1 MNSRVVSQD
10 PERSWPHWLT
20 GILVVAAVMAIG
32 SAFPPGEWYERL
44 AKPTWQPPSWAF
56 APVWTV
62 IYATLAASLALLL
75 KAPAGEDRRNALLLF
90 SVQLLFNA
98 AWTPLFF
105 GAESALLAFIDVVCL
120 WVAALASALFAVS
133 VRPAAAWLQIPNLL
147 WVSFALVLNG
157 VILALNW

>member
-1 MNSRVVSQD
+1 MNARVVSQEF
-10 PERSWPHWLT
+10 ERSWPHWMI
-20 GILVVAAVMAIG
+20 GIVVVASVMAIG
-32 SAFPPGEWYERL
+32 STFPPGTWYEQL
-44 AKPTWQPPSWAF
+44 AKPTWQPPAWVF
-56 APVWTV
+56 APVWTL

-75 KAPAGEDRRNALLLF
+75 AAPAGVDRRNALRMF
-90 SVQLLFNA
+90 SLQLLFNA

-120 WVAALASALFAVS
+120 WIAALASALFSVA
-133 VRPAAAWLQIPNLL
+133 VRPAAAWLQMPNLL